1 MVGHLDYGDV
11 FSSTT
16 LAIRDAY
23 LGVVLRMPPIVDGGA
38 FANMGRMNGDS
49 PLAGTRGCSS
59 VAMFT
64 ASRAAICSR

>member
-23 LGVVLRMPPIVDGGA
+23 LGAVLRMPPIVDGGA

-49 PLAGTRGCSS
+49 RRGDKRGFSSAATCTAFRVGT
-59 VAMFT
+59 
-64 ASRAAICSR
+64 